1 VASFGS
7 YGMVEAAHRVTHHVQ
22 GSIMGDLLV
31 GKDLPRKFEFA
42 PDEHLIIRSTGPDE
56 HWFVTWAHYQEE
68 LNAKQP
74 SEGHSVKENNQREDI
89 V

>member
-1 VASFGS
+1 
-7 YGMVEAAHRVTHHVQ
+7 MVEAAHRVTHHVQ

-68 LNAKQP
+68 LNAKTYLVI
-74 SEGHSVKENNQREDI
+74 GK
-89 V
+89 